1 MAKEEQAKEKQK
13 PAVDEQTLSRLVPIS
28 GLTQQSVAQLAQQAQ
43 VVDVKRGQFLFRKGD
58 EDGLTTYILEGEL
71 ELFADE
77 THVERIQGGSESA
90 RHPVAQL
97 QPRQYS
103 ARSRTDCKVIQI
115 QRKLLDQLLAL
126 DQSGGYEVADIDD
139 DDDEAGDWMGR
150 LLQSELFQKIPTAN
164 IQKIFLHVEKVEV
177 EEGDVIVRQGE
188 DGDFYYF
195 IAEGRCA
202 VSRKSE
208 DSGREIKLAELRAG
222 DSFGEEALIRETKR
236 NATITM
242 LSAGVLMRLTK
253 DDFAELIKKPL
264 LRTVTYAQGCG
275 MIKLG
280 AVWIDVRL
288 PEEYEKGAIPESLNL
303 PLPKIRT
310 EAERLEKNRT
320 YIVYCDSSAR
330 SSVAAFLLN
339 QEGFDVCYLLRGLDS
354 CPQAIP
360 AKKKDEPAAAAGAP
374 ATPASPAEAPAAA
387 EAAPTEARLPTQ
399 LVPAWG
405 QSLGEREDQEDAC
418 AVVPLDEQ
426 QNAVL
431 LVVADGM
438 GGHAAGELA
447 SKAAIAALCDTVK
460 QGFPS
465 EAPPDLLRAAL
476 QAGNES
482 IKTKTTERPE
492 LQGMGSTLVA
502 VLAIEHRL
510 WWVSVGDSHLYLV
523 RDRQLRKLNADHSYG
538 GYLDRMAESGHT
550 VEPDP
555 RYKRNMLMS
564 ALTGE
569 PIPET
574 DVSEEPFDLQIGDR
588 LLLASDGVN
597 SIGEG
602 ALIQHSAWSA
612 AADEY
617 AESLIQAIAEAAK
630 PRQDNTTV
638 VALDVADREKLGEA
652 GGEVKKKQRAADQ
665 KVLKLNQQLSN
676 ASKNLASA
684 LRQKAEA
691 EAARQSAEKNI
702 AERMQ
707 QLESQDG
714 QTRKAYEEQL
724 HEEQARREQ
733 EIAEANAALEEAQRS
748 RLAAEEARR
757 SAESHAERV
766 RAEEEEM
773 RRRLQAEAD
782 ERLDAERKKMEA
794 EFARFSQQ
802 IEEAQRARD
811 DAEQE
816 LKDQQ
821 VKVQAES
828 QQAAER
834 MAEAERLRSEAE
846 EARLKAEEEAKRTRT
861 EFTEEDQ
868 KRREEIEQKLKAQQE
883 ELEAKLAEAEQI
895 RLGAEEARQQ
905 TEAEAQRRLE
915 EAAAA
920 EIRHREELE
929 AKLKQEQAGL
939 ERRLAKAEE
948 VRLAA
953 EAAREKAEAEAQR
966 RLEEATQSGSRERS
980 ELEEKLKA
988 EQAMLTERLAVAE
1001 RVRQE
1006 AEEKSK
1012 HAEAE
1017 ALSRL
1022 EEARAEEA
1030 REKEELKQKLAA
1042 EREALEKKLAE
1053 AEQIRQGADEARQQ
1067 AQDDAQRELERLA
1080 ASEAEQRRKLEE
1092 ELKSKDAELEA
1103 RLASSSSELEEAQ
1116 RLKQEAE
1123 EARQKSEEKA
1133 DRVRA
1138 ESEAEQQ
1145 RLQTEAEEKLR
1156 AERSRM
1162 EDQFAET
1169 VDQLEEA
1176 KRMQEEAESARTA
1189 AEQMVRQLRT
1199 DQDDI
1204 EARARAEAEEKL
1216 AVERGRLEEEF
1227 GAAKQAVDEAKRIQQ
1242 EAEDARIAIE
1252 EEAAVAQAEAEAAG
1266 ETLRKEFSEK
1276 LDRERAELE
1285 AKLKAANEQ
1294 LTTAESTAQQA
1305 SSAQQQSASESARI
1319 RAAEEQARMQLQAE
1333 VEAKL
1338 HEERERHQQ
1347 ELAEANAQ
1355 FEAAEKSKIEAEA
1368 RRIAAEQQAANLA
1381 EAEKKARESQRD
1393 EELAALQAERE
1404 RMQAEIEKANAELS
1418 DAKQTL
1424 ESASVNNQVAER
1436 RASQLEEAENEAGRL
1451 KDKARGAMEEA
1462 SGELDHLE
1470 EELAAAREE
1479 AAALIERSH
1488 EAEEARAAAVTEADE
1503 AKSQLDTAR
1512 QVAEDFRERERLDR
1526 EIRTEKK
1533 KKSSLPLVAGLVVAL
1548 IAGGGAFFMV
1558 GQMAGPEDDEVT
1570 KTGPDTAPLPDSQ
1583 PVTRP
1588 DSSGTVT
1595 PPAPQADLSP
1605 APPAPPPLS
1614 TYRDKL
1620 SDGTS
1625 GPQMVRLPGATYVM
1639 GSNRGADDERPS
1651 HEVTVAPFSIGTY
1664 EVSFSDYDKFARAT
1678 KRERAND
1685 QWGRGSQPVINV
1697 TWNDAVAY
1705 TKWLS
1710 KETGQKYRLP
1720 TEAEWEYAA
1729 RGGAVGNYW
1738 WPEYDDK
1745 AYGVCTDCDYRN
1757 PNPDRPASVE
1767 KMPANPYKLHNAP
1780 GNVQEWVADCYMPT
1794 YDGAPTDG
1802 SARTWSCPTR
1812 VLRGGSYL
1820 SRKTEVRPAA
1830 RSRTKAGALQFDIG
1844 FRVARDE

>member
-1 MAKEEQAKEKQK
+1 MANKEQAKEEGRE

-28 GLTQQSVAQLAQQAQ
+28 GLTQQSVAQLVQQAR
-43 VVDVKRGQFLFRKGD
+43 VEDIKRGQFLFRKGD

-77 THVERIQGGSESA
+77 THVERIQGGSETA

-103 ARSRTDCKVIQI
+103 ARARTNCKIIQI

-126 DQSGGYEVADIDD
+126 DQSGGYEVAELEEE
-139 DDDEAGDWMGR
+139 DEDGGDWMSR
-150 LLQSELFQKIPTAN
+150 LLQSELFQKIPTVN
-164 IQKIFLHVEKVEV
+164 IQKIFLHVEKVEA
-177 EEGDVIVRQGE
+177 EEGEVIVRQGD
-188 DGDFYYF
+188 DGDYYYF
-195 IAEGRCA
+195 VAEGRCA
-202 VSRKSE
+202 VTRKSD

-242 LSAGVLMRLTK
+242 LSDGVLMRLTK
-253 DDFAELIKKPL
+253 DDFAALIKKPL
-264 LRTVTYAQGCG
+264 LRMVTYAQGCG

-280 AVWIDVRL
+280 AMWVDVRL

-320 YIVYCDSSAR
+320 YIVYCDSGAR

-339 QEGFDVCYLLRGLDS
+339 QEGFDVCYLARGLDS

-360 AKKKDEPAAAAGAP
+360 PQKQEVPITAPAAP
-374 ATPASPAEAPAAA
+374 ATPAA

-405 QSLGEREDQEDAC
+405 QSLGKREEQEDAC
-418 AVVPLDEQ
+418 AVVPLDDE

-447 SKAAIAALCDTVK
+447 SKLAVSALCEAVK
-460 QGFPS
+460 EGFPDGT
-465 EAPPDLLRAAL
+465 PPDLLRAGL
-476 QAGNES
+476 QAGNDA
-482 IKTKTTERPE
+482 IKARAAERPE

-502 VLAIEHRL
+502 ILAVEHRL
-510 WWVSVGDSHLYLV
+510 WWISVGDSHLYLV
-523 RDRQLRKLNADHSYG
+523 RERQLRKLNADHSYG
-538 GYLDRMAESGHT
+538 GYLDRMAEAGNT

-569 PIPET
+569 PIPEL
-574 DVSEEPFDLQIGDR
+574 DVSEEPFELQLGDR

-597 SIGEG
+597 TIGEG

-612 AADEY
+612 SADEY
-617 AESLIQAIAEAAK
+617 TESLIQAVADAAK

-638 VALDVADREKLGEA
+638 ATLDVADREKAGKV

-665 KVLKLNQQLSN
+665 KVLKLNQQLSD
-676 ASKNLASA
+676 ASKNLAGA

-707 QLESQDG
+707 QLESQDDE
-714 QTRKAYEEQL
+714 TKRAYERQLQEEQL
-724 HEEQARREQ
+724 RREQ

-757 SAESHAERV
+757 SAESQAERV

-773 RRRLQAEAD
+773 RRRLQSEAD
-782 ERLDAERKKMEA
+782 ERLAAERKKMEA

-802 IEEAQRARD
+802 IEDAERARS

-821 VKVQAES
+821 VKVQEES

-834 MAEAERLRSEAE
+834 LAEAERLRTEADS
-846 EARLKAEEEAKRTRT
+846 AREKAEEEAERARN
-861 EFTEEDQ
+861 EFAEEDK
-868 KRREEIEQKLKAQQE
+868 KRREEIEQKLKSQQQE
-883 ELEAKLAEAEQI
+883 LESKLAEAEQI

-929 AKLKQEQAGL
+929 AKLKQEAADL

-948 VRLAA
+948 VRQAA
-953 EAAREKAEAEAQR
+953 EEARQKAETVAQR
-966 RLEEATQSGSRERS
+966 RLEEAAQSDSRERA
-980 ELEEKLKA
+980 EIEEKLKA
-988 EQAMLTERLAVAE
+988 EQALLAERLAVAE

-1006 AEEKSK
+1006 AEEKSSQ
-1012 HAEAE
+1012 AEAQ
-1017 ALSRL
+1017 AQARL
-1022 EEARAEEA
+1022 EEAKATEA
-1030 REKEELKQKLAA
+1030 REHEKLQQKLAA
-1042 EREALEKKLAE
+1042 DREALEQKLAE
-1053 AEQIRQGADEARQQ
+1053 AEQIRLGAEEARQQ
-1067 AQDDAQRELERLA
+1067 AKEEAQRELETLA
-1080 ASEAEQRRKLEE
+1080 AAEAEQRRKLED
-1092 ELKSKDAELEA
+1092 ELKQKEAELES
-1103 RLASSSSELEEAQ
+1103 RLANSSSELEEAQ

-1123 EARQKSEEKA
+1123 EARKQSEDEA
-1133 DRVRA
+1133 ARVRA
-1138 ESEAEQQ
+1138 ESEEQQ
-1145 RLQTEAEEKLR
+1145 QKLQAEAEEQLR

-1162 EDQFAET
+1162 EEQFAEQ
-1169 VDQLEEA
+1169 VDQIEAA
-1176 KRMQEEAESARTA
+1176 KRMQEEAEAARTS
-1189 AEQMVRQLRT
+1189 AEEMVRQMRT
-1199 DQDDI
+1199 EQDDI

-1216 AVERGRLEEEF
+1216 AGDRARLEDEF
-1227 GAAKQAVDEAKRIQQ
+1227 GAAKQALDEARRIKE
-1242 EAEDARIAIE
+1242 EAEEARVAIE

-1276 LDRERAELE
+1276 LERERTELE
-1285 AKLKAANEQ
+1285 AKLAAASEH
-1294 LTTAESTAQQA
+1294 LTTAEATAQQA
-1305 SSAQQQSASESARI
+1305 SSAQQQAASESARI

-1333 VEAKL
+1333 VVVKL
-1338 HEERERHQQ
+1338 REERERHQQ
-1347 ELAEANAQ
+1347 ELAEAKSQ
-1355 FEAAEKSKIEAEA
+1355 FESAEKTKIEAEA
-1368 RRIAAEQQAANLA
+1368 RRIAAEQQAANLL
-1381 EAEKKARESQRD
+1381 EAEKKARESQHG
-1393 EELAALQAERE
+1393 EELAALQAERG
-1404 RMQAEIEKANAELS
+1404 RMQAEIEKANTELKN
-1418 DAKQTL
+1418 AKQSL
-1424 ESASVNNQVAER
+1424 ESASVNNQVATR

-1462 SGELDHLE
+1462 SGELDRLE
-1470 EELAAAREE
+1470 NELTAAREE
-1479 AAALIERSH
+1479 AAAHAERSR
-1488 EAEEARAAAVTEADE
+1488 EAEEARAAAVTEADQ

-1533 KKSSLPLVAGLVVAL
+1533 KKSSLPLVAGVVVAL
-1548 IAGGGAFFMV
+1548 IAGGGAFYMV
-1558 GQMAGPEDDEVT
+1558 GQMAEPEEPGDEVVT
-1570 KTGPDTAPLPDSQ
+1570 TTPGTTPS
-1583 PVTRP
+1583 PVPETRP
-1588 DSSGTVT
+1588 DTSAPLT
-1595 PPAPQADLSP
+1595 PPAAQPGTSP
-1605 APPAPPPLS
+1605 APPPPPPLS
-1614 TYRDKL
+1614 IYRDKL

-1639 GSNRGADDERPS
+1639 GSTRGAEDERPA
-1651 HEVTVAPFSIGTY
+1651 HKVTVAPFSIGTY
-1664 EVSFSDYDKFARAT
+1664 EVSFAEYDKFSRAT
-1678 KRERAND
+1678 KHERPND

-1697 TWNDAVAY
+1697 SWGDAIAY

-1710 KETGQKYRLP
+1710 KETGQAYRLP
-1720 TEAEWEYAA
+1720 TEGEWEYAA
-1729 RGGAVGNYW
+1729 RGGATGNYW

-1745 AYGVCTDCDYRN
+1745 TYAVCVGCDFRN
-1757 PNPDRPASVE
+1757 PNPDRPVSVE
-1767 KMPANPYKLHNAP
+1767 KMSANPYKLLNAP

-1802 SARTWSCPTR
+1802 SARTWNCPTR

-1820 SRKTEVRPAA
+1820 SRKAEVRPAA
-1830 RSRTKAGALQFDIG
+1830 RSRMKSGALQFDIG